1 MNPSTKED
9 ETRRRGKQLLSAGE
23 GYKMNSISN
32 LFSILHLDA
41 EDDKEQIASLSV
53 AKDET
58 HAKKSDVTKGKGQT
72 SGKNKSSKDDRLQ
85 QQTLPSSSGDYK
97 MPLVWIDLEMTGL
110 SIEVDRILE
119 IACVITDGNLTK
131 SVDGPDLVI
140 KQTKECLD
148 NMGEWCRE
156 HHGASGLTER
166 VLRSTITEV
175 DAEKQVIDFV
185 KKHVGGHTPQLA
197 GNSVYVDF
205 LFLKKYM
212 PSLAAI
218 FPHTLVD
225 VSSVMALCIR
235 WFPKEKR
242 RAPAKEKRHRAM
254 DDIKES
260 IRELKYY
267 KEAIFKA
274 PNRARQ

>member
-1 MNPSTKED
+1 MNT
-9 ETRRRGKQLLSAGE
+9 LS
-23 GYKMNSISN
+23 NF
-32 LFSILHLDA
+32 FSILNVDA
-41 EDDKEQIASLSV
+41 EDDKEQITSLTV
-53 AKDET
+53 GNDEI
-58 HAKKSDVTKGKGQT
+58 HAKKQDVTKRKGQI
-72 SGKNKSSKDDRLQ
+72 SGKDTSLKDDKID

-110 SIEVDRILE
+110 DIEVDQILE
-119 IACVITDGNLTK
+119 IACVITDGKLTK
-131 SVDGPDLVI
+131 AVDGPDLVI
-140 KQTKECLD
+140 KQTKDCLD

-156 HHGASGLTER
+156 HHRASGLTER
-166 VLRSTITEV
+166 VLQSSVTEK

-185 KKHVGGHTPQLA
+185 KKHIGTQTAQLA
-197 GNSVYVDF
+197 GNSIYVDF

-218 FPHTLVD
+218 FPHVLVD

-242 RAPAKEKRHRAM
+242 RAPEKAKRHRAM

-260 IRELKYY
+260 IKELKYY
-267 KEAIFKA
+267 KEAIFKGVNKA
-274 PNRARQ
+274 K